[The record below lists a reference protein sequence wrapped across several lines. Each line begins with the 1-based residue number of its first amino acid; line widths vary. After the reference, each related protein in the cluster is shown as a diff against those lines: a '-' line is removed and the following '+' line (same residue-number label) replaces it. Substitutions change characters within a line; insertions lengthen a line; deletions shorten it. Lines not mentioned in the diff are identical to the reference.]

1 MADNI
6 KDFTITWISA
16 AVIIFAL
23 LSFTFI
29 FVYSNNS
36 AALGENEDQLNILSG
51 NFSDHLTEIEENMDT
66 QMNASAKLNSE
77 EATLGST
84 SSSSSSYSL
93 MGETQTSWTNIKI
106 MIAWVFAGSFG
117 MTVIKI
123 LSGIVG
129 LVGLYYVIKFIKSL
143 F

>member
-16 AVIIFAL
+16 GLIIFAL

-29 FVYSNNS
+29 FVYSNNP
-36 AALGENEDQLNILSG
+36 AALGENEDQLNIMRG
-51 NFSDHLTEIEENMDT
+51 NFSDHLTEIEGNMDT

-106 MIAWVFAGSFG
+106 MIAWVFAGDFG
-117 MTVIKI
+117 RTLITI